1 MHRRLR
7 CRNWSPS
14 CRILGFANVKIREP
28 SFSLLSKPDNPRTQ
42 LKVVFEAHTSELEI
56 LVKLSAMRGLHF
68 GADAY
73 YGLQGMVGAD
83 DTFILEAGN
92 AANVR
97 HYWAVCSQLVAL
109 SAKRY
114 LIQTAAEPEAWTAIM
129 NAVLGRDAE
138 DTTAKLK
145 YKASVR
151 GGRTIAAPAATTG
164 ALAAARRGGNR
175 QITSADCVAEVSVAG
190 EIGYEDQAV
199 LGQIMDH
206 LASRTGLALTPAAD
220 ALAPKLGEYY
230 AEPGGRA
237 GSLKVLLGTLEDA
250 RRVYAA
256 LDGRTMEAGE
266 DRLIVKVNNDAIDG
280 RAVPGGR
287 LRRQ

>member
-1 MHRRLR
+1 VKQVLDLWRSPLLLERWQSVVRRTQICTTPRSMVLPGKTGPR
-7 CRNWSPS
+7 HVHMGLAIFRLDRAMAREQPS
-14 CRILGFANVKIREP
+14 LLEVERPLMSVGAQKVVIIDAPTASLPQLVAFLQDPGFAATIKIREP

-42 LKVVFEAHTSELEI
+42 LKVVFEAHASELEI
-56 LVKLSAMRGLHF
+56 LIKLSAMRGLPF

-83 DTFILEAGN
+83 DTFTIWVGN

-114 LIQTAAEPEAWTAIM
+114 LIQTTAEPEAWTAIM

-138 DTTAKLK
+138 DTIAKLK

-151 GGRTIAAPAATTG
+151 GGRTIAVLAATTG

-190 EIGYEDQAV
+190 EMGYEDQAV
-199 LGQIMDH
+199 L
-206 LASRTGLALTPAAD
+206 
-220 ALAPKLGEYY
+220 
-230 AEPGGRA
+230 
-237 GSLKVLLGTLEDA
+237 
-250 RRVYAA
+250 
-256 LDGRTMEAGE
+256 
-266 DRLIVKVNNDAIDG
+266 
-280 RAVPGGR
+280 
-287 LRRQ
+287 